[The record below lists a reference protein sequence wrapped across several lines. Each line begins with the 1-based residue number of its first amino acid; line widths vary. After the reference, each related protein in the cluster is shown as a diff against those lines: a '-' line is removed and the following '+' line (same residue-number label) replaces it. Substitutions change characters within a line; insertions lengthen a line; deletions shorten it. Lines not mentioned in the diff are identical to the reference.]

1 MPIVEIPAALRG
13 RAAGRAQITVEGV
26 TVSEALHGLCRAHP
40 ELRPQLFTPAGVLK
54 RTVGIFVGEDDVR
67 TDEGLARALGPGERV
82 VLVAAMAGG

>member
-1 MPIVEIPAALRG
+1 
-13 RAAGRAQITVEGV
+13 
-26 TVSEALHGLCRAHP
+26 
-40 ELRPQLFTPAGVLK
+40 VLK